1 MKLKRLLFSLTII
14 AMLATSYASCNDDND
29 ESTFKNLDAV
39 GVFIGSQNNLSGI
52 ISYNENLDKWF
63 ILAPVPGSI
72 DNVGCYYPVRMDKSF
87 RAANTPVKFSGK
99 VFQLD
104 DAMKLQI
111 PQLGGYEYYA
121 IDLTELKR
129 GL

>member
-1 MKLKRLLFSLTII
+1 MKVKLFSLLAAI

-39 GVFIGSQNNLSGI
+39 GEFIGSQNNLSGI

-63 ILAPVPGSI
+63 IEVRVPGSI
-72 DNVGCYYPVRMDKSF
+72 DNVGCYYPVQMDKSF

-99 VFQLD
+99 VFLLD
-104 DAMKLQI
+104 EAMKQQI

-121 IDLTELKR
+121 IDLTEMKSDL
-129 GL
+129 

>member
-1 MKLKRLLFSLTII
+1 MKVKLFSLLAAI

-39 GVFIGSQNNLSGI
+39 GEFIGSQNNLSGI

-72 DNVGCYYPVRMDKSF
+72 DNVGCYYPVLMDKSF

-99 VFQLD
+99 VFLLD
-104 DAMKLQI
+104 EAMKQQI

>member
-1 MKLKRLLFSLTII
+1 MKVKLFSLLAGI
-14 AMLATSYASCNDDND
+14 AMFATSYASCNDDND
-29 ESTFKNLDAV
+29 ESPFKNMDAV
-39 GVFIGSQNNLSGI
+39 GEFIGSQNNLSGI
-52 ISYNENLDKWF
+52 ISYVENLDKWF
-63 ILAPVPGSI
+63 MEVRVPGSI
-72 DNVGCYYPVRMDKSF
+72 DNVGCYSPVQMDKSF

-99 VFQLD
+99 VFLLD
-104 DAMKLQI
+104 EAMKQQI